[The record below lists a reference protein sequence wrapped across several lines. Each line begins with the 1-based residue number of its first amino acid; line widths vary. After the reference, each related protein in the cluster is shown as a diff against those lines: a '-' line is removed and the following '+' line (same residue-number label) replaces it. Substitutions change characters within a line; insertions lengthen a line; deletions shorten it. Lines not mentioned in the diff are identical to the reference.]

1 MVLILV
7 ELQTVFVPKPEG
19 GLMKKAVLIGAALGV
34 ATLVVWLV
42 RAPQADTREIR
53 RREQRRQS
61 EDGPW
66 AFADQNKAS

>member
-1 MVLILV
+1 
-7 ELQTVFVPKPEG
+7 
-19 GLMKKAVLIGAALGV
+19 MKKAVLIGAALGV

-66 AFADQNKAS
+66 AFADQTKAS